1 MLISDYILEWE
12 NDDALNNS
20 HNRIVDTCVVRMH
33 EDRSVDG
40 GDYQIFRNNLRTPF
54 SICFIYMYA
63 TIK

>member
-33 EDRSVDG
+33 ED
-40 GDYQIFRNNLRTPF
+40 NNLRTPF